1 MTDISFLYVV
11 VHYHNFLNILL
22 PLSTYEKHNTINL
35 MCNSPSKFALFCL
48 EHNNIMQ
55 FMTIRLQNFRLIQSI
70 ISNLYILILIDKIL
84 LHLTYMRDQWMIQ
97 RGHSRRPPPLITN
110 LFIDYERRVFF
121 FCFFFANGN

>member
-1 MTDISFLYVV
+1 
-11 VHYHNFLNILL
+11 
-22 PLSTYEKHNTINL
+22 

-55 FMTIRLQNFRLIQSI
+55 FMTIHLHIFRLIQSI

-84 LHLTYMRDQWMIQ
+84 LHLAYMRDQWMIQ
-97 RGHSRRPPPLITN
+97 RGHSRRPPPPPLITN

-121 FCFFFANGN
+121 FFFFFFFCQW